1 MRYRAR
7 NVIKKDIMKNSDK
20 VKLILIE
27 KDGKKVFITIEQWRE
42 MQLNKI
48 IK

>member
-1 MRYRAR
+1 
-7 NVIKKDIMKNSDK
+7 MKNSDK

-42 MQLNKI
+42 IQLNKI

>member
-1 MRYRAR
+1 
-7 NVIKKDIMKNSDK
+7 MKNSDK
-20 VKLILIE
+20 FKLILIE

>member
-1 MRYRAR
+1 M
-7 NVIKKDIMKNSDK
+7 NDK
-20 VKLILIE
+20 VRIILIE